1 MASYNLPKGRP
12 SEKPVEVLSQ
22 YTQVFEKE
30 GIKTIWTWD
39 KTKFKNGPISVE
51 VEYPKEYKS
60 FEEEQAS
67 LPVTKRQYFD
77 EESGYYVGYQ
87 TAKKKGI
94 I

>member
-1 MASYNLPKGRP
+1 MAHYELPKGRP
-12 SEKPVEVLSQ
+12 SEKPNEPLFQ
-22 YTQVFEKE
+22 YTQVFENN
-30 GIKTIWTWD
+30 GYKTIWTWD
-39 KTKFKNGPISVE
+39 KTKFKNGPVSVE
-51 VEYPKEYKS
+51 IEYPREYKS

>member
-1 MASYNLPKGRP
+1 MAHYELPKGRP
-12 SEKPVEVLSQ
+12 SEKPNELLLQ
-22 YTQVFEKE
+22 YTQVFEKD

-39 KTKFKNGPISVE
+39 KAKFKTGPISVE
-51 VEYPKEYKS
+51 IEYPKDFKN

-67 LPVTKRQYFD
+67 LPATKRQYFD
-77 EESGYYVGYQ
+77 EEAGYYVGYQ

>member
-1 MASYNLPKGRP
+1 MAHYELPKGRP
-12 SEKPVEVLSQ
+12 SEKPNTPLLQ
-22 YTQVFEKE
+22 YTQVFEKD
-30 GIKTIWTWD
+30 GVKTIWTWD
-39 KTKFKNGPISVE
+39 KTRAPFGPISVE
-51 VEYPKEYKS
+51 VEYPKSYKS

>member
-1 MASYNLPKGRP
+1 MAHYELPKGRP
-12 SEKPVEVLSQ
+12 SEKPNVPLLQ
-22 YTQVFEKE
+22 YTQIFEKDD
-30 GIKTIWTWD
+30 IKTTWTWD
-39 KTKFKNGPISVE
+39 KTRSKNSPISVE
-51 VEYPKEYKS
+51 IEYPRDYKN

-67 LPVTKRQYFD
+67 LPITKRQYFD